1 MGRTRAGRTK
11 APNRAAR
18 AAMSGILTTVGV
30 AHFVVP
36 DGFEA
41 IVPEELPARRALVY
55 GSGVAEIGLGI
66 ALALKPTR
74 RVGWA
79 VVALLLAVFPANVN
93 MAVREIDI
101 PDAPP
106 VPRWLLWA
114 RLPGQLVMVWAAL
127 AATRPVPADAP

>member
-1 MGRTRAGRTK
+1 MGRTRAGRTR

-18 AAMSGILTTVGV
+18 AATSGILTTVGV
-30 AHFVVP
+30 AHFVAP

-41 IVPEELPARRALVY
+41 IIPEELPAKRALVY
-55 GSGVAEIGLGI
+55 ASGVAEIGLGV

-93 MAVREIDI
+93 MAVRQVEI
-101 PDAPP
+101 PGAPA

-114 RLPGQLVMVWAAL
+114 RLPGQLVMIWAAL
-127 AATRPVPADAP
+127 AATRPVPDDAP